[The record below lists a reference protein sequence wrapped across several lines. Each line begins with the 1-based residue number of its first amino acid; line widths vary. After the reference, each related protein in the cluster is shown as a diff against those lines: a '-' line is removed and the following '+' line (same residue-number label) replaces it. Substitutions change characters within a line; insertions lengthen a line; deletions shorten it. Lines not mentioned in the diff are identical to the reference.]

1 MILLIFY
8 LGTASSDTSNNP
20 IPTAQGLRITG
31 QQYLTVSDKWVSS
44 SSGISIYIW
53 IYYRSGEIGNF
64 AQIGIDVIFFIV
76 NLNVLNHIIKQE
88 NNINNLFSLSI
99 KTTFKVILYNII

>member
-64 AQIGIDVIFFIV
+64 AQIGIDVISLYCKFICSKPYSQTSK
-76 NLNVLNHIIKQE
+76 IIF
-88 NNINNLFSLSI
+88 IAYC
-99 KTTFKVILYNII
+99 LYQLKLHSK